1 MDSVLLQ
8 KQVRDNAEDFRS
20 YLEDLKSWEAEMKRK
35 ESVLDTSASGDKA
48 LPPVRSK
55 MRKECKEQKI
65 KAEKK
70 SEKPTRISGSDYAS
84 WDKFDVDKACE
95 ELETEKQEE
104 SEDDDDEIE
113 DIDEVKLREE
123 AVYEKEMGND
133 FVKKQK
139 WKEAIQCY
147 SRAIKCYAY
156 DAIFYAN
163 RALCYLK
170 TGDNRSAEVDCTT
183 ALQLDPNYVKAYQR
197 RAMARAALGQLQEA
211 RVDLLRVMELEPKNV
226 QSKGEL
232 LKLEKKLN
240 TQPKAKT
247 GKESSTTVSSKSS
260 VGQKTEKGITSAPK
274 SKKEVDDQLGIES
287 RTGNEIDTL
296 AYKDRKE
303 ENRVIPQTAD
313 DKSPIA
319 TAAIEKQAKCS
330 ANQEIVDRGSG
341 DSRLGSSVLKEYVW
355 PTKEVNLVKPIHKPP
370 HLRSKKPLKR
380 IEIKEI
386 DNSSSKETRTIVTAS
401 SSKEEPSDVLL
412 DNEKPVCARGQNT
425 VNLSSEG
432 DEGNKVELLSE
443 EGSSATLKVTS
454 EEKSTEIPPV
464 PNNSV
469 QFLVAWKKIKS
480 DPELGYLYL
489 KQIPGIEFPRI
500 FRDSLESGILSDI
513 ISTIKLGFLPHKEP
527 VLPYLEGLSNVR
539 RFSALAMFLSEN
551 DKAGIN
557 TILEYA
563 IEQGECSREET
574 IHLKKKFELC

>member
-240 TQPKAKT
+240 TQPKAK
-247 GKESSTTVSSKSS
+247 
-260 VGQKTEKGITSAPK
+260 
-274 SKKEVDDQLGIES
+274 
-287 RTGNEIDTL
+287 
-296 AYKDRKE
+296 
-303 ENRVIPQTAD
+303 
-313 DKSPIA
+313 
-319 TAAIEKQAKCS
+319 
-330 ANQEIVDRGSG
+330 
-341 DSRLGSSVLKEYVW
+341 
-355 PTKEVNLVKPIHKPP
+355 
-370 HLRSKKPLKR
+370 KPLKR